1 MQLFSFCILYL
12 CGYRILKSTLVHFG
26 AGQRNFRERE
36 NQKVLLTQ
44 ELPPLLLYIVGEYM
58 IFGWIIWTLWKVSI
72 VESCGSI
79 LTKGLLNRLDFVA
92 KKRLGMRT
100 REPMMV
106 GAVVGKVESEM
117 LDQHQ
122 AFSIN

>member
-1 MQLFSFCILYL
+1 M
-12 CGYRILKSTLVHFG
+12 HFG